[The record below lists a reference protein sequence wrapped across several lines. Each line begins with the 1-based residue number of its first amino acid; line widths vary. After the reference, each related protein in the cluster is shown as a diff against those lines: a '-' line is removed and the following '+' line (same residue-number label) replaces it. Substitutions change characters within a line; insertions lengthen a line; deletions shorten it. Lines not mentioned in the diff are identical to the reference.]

1 MGKRYLIDSN
11 VVIDY
16 VASKLPQNGSDFVET
31 IFNNDFLISIIVKIE
46 VLGFDDLPFKIQ
58 AMEEFIDMA
67 DVFTLNE
74 TIARQTILL
83 RRKHKK
89 IKLGDAI
96 IAATALVHD
105 LTIISRNTKDF
116 KNIMGLD
123 CIDPHEL

>member
-105 LTIISRNTKDF
+105 LTIISRNTKGF

-123 CIDPHEL
+123 CVDPHEL